1 MENLELCSQYIADQS
16 ESVQESEIAHDY
28 KKELSNDDT
37 IGHNIAACGASG
49 RYNNLASSYSKLI
62 QANRAI
68 RASGK
73 YNKDGCR
80 IPVNTN
86 FNISFW
92 DEKLINYHDREMT
105 KFLVYGWPI
114 NHDGREPCLST
125 CQNHKGATEFPKQMD
140 ICIQKEITE
149 GSSIGPL
156 DPLCFDTPIVHSP
169 LNSRSKRDST
179 ERRLI
184 LDLSFPPDRGI
195 NQGIDKDSYLGVPAR
210 VYLPNVDTLVRF
222 IKQKGQGCA
231 LYKRDLRRA
240 YRQIYVDPGDIHLL
254 GFKWNGQSYVDVTLP
269 MGLRSAAYICQR
281 VTNAVRYMCEQEGF
295 TLTNYLDDFAGCEN
309 WEDADLAFR
318 TSGEILDKCGLRES
332 VDKACPPATKMVF
345 LGVLFDTDNL
355 TLEITPDRL
364 VEIELELDTWV
375 ARTRCNRHD
384 IQELLGKLNFVA
396 SCVRPARIFM
406 SRMLAFLRTMP
417 VVGNRV
423 ISQDFHKDIIW
434 WRKFMRQY
442 NGVSMMLLDDWSS
455 PDEVL
460 ATDACLE
467 GGGAWCEGEYWH
479 NQFPPFIL
487 EQGLHINA
495 LELLVIVV
503 SIKVWKRKLRGR
515 RLLINCDNSASVE
528 VLNKGKTRDPFLQAC
543 LREIEF
549 VAGQGE
555 YEIRARHIP
564 GVDNRLPDLLSRW
577 HKGPEYQAE
586 FIERTSNIHSKEIFI
601 YEGLFK
607 FLHDW

>member
-1 MENLELCSQYIADQS
+1 M
-16 ESVQESEIAHDY
+16 V
-28 KKELSNDDT
+28 
-37 IGHNIAACGASG
+37 
-49 RYNNLASSYSKLI
+49 SYHKKLI
-62 QANRAI
+62 RANRQI
-68 RASGK
+68 RASGT
-73 YNKDGCR
+73 YNKDGCK

-86 FNISFW
+86 FDVQFW
-92 DEKLINYHDREMT
+92 NEKLINYHDKDIT
-105 KFLVYGWPI
+105 QFLRYGWPI
-114 NHDGREPCLST
+114 NHDGREPCQIE
-125 CQNHKGATEFPKQMD
+125 CKNHRGATEFPEQMEA
-140 ICIQKEITE
+140 CIQKEVNE
-149 GSSIGPL
+149 GASIGPL
-156 DPLCFDTPIVHSP
+156 DPLCFGTPIVHSP
-169 LNSRSKRDST
+169 LNSRPKRDST

-184 LDLSFPPDRGI
+184 LDLSFPRDRGI
-195 NQGIDKDSYLGVPAR
+195 NHGIDKDSYLGEPAR

-222 IKQKGQGCA
+222 IKDKGQGCA

-240 YRQIYVDPGDIHLL
+240 YRQIHVDPGDIHLL

-269 MGLRSAAYICQR
+269 MGLRSAALICQR
-281 VTNAVRYMCEQEGF
+281 VTNAVRHMCEQEGF
-295 TLTNYLDDFAGCEN
+295 TVTNYLDDFAGCEL
-309 WEDADLAFR
+309 WENAEIAFL
-318 TSGEILDKCGLRES
+318 TVGDILDRCGLRES
-332 VDKACPPATKMVF
+332 VDKACPPSTKMVF
-345 LGVLFDTDNL
+345 LGVLFDTDKL

-364 VEIELELDTWV
+364 VEIEQDLDRWLVMTHC
-375 ARTRCNRHD
+375 TRHD

-406 SRMLAFLRTMP
+406 SRMLAFLRATP
-417 VVGNRV
+417 TVGSIP
-423 ISQDFHKDIIW
+423 ISEDFHKDISW
-434 WRKFMRQY
+434 WRTFMRQY
-442 NGVSMMLLDDWSS
+442 NGVSIMMLDDWSC

-479 NQFPPFIL
+479 KQFPSFIL
-487 EQGLHINA
+487 DQSLHINA

-503 SIKVWKRKLRGR
+503 SIKVWKNKLRGK

-549 VAGQGE
+549 VAGLGE

-577 HKGPEYQAE
+577 HKGPEYQTE
-586 FIERTSNIHSKEIFI
+586 FLERTQNTESKEIFI
-601 YEGLFK
+601 YDGLFK